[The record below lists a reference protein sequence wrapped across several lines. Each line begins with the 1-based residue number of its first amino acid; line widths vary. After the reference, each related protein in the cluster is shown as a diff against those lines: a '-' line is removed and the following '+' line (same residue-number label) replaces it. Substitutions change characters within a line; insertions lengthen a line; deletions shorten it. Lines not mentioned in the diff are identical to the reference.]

1 MAEELAKLG
10 EELEDLWTSMRLFE
24 RKLLVVQDMMLE
36 AEAESQRCERDIEMC
51 NEELIADDEMG
62 DLRDDE
68 RVDIFNEIRALEV
81 EFAHWCR
88 LYAIRAQ
95 EKHDTKRNL
104 QRLSVARRELL
115 TRACFARGRA
125 AVPTL
130 TWLAWVPARRPVWA
144 G

>member
-1 MAEELAKLG
+1 
-10 EELEDLWTSMRLFE
+10 
-24 RKLLVVQDMMLE
+24 
-36 AEAESQRCERDIEMC
+36 MC

-104 QRLSVARRELL
+104 HRLSVARRELRVAYSPRL
-115 TRACFARGRA
+115 PHDGACAFEVRADGVFGCA
-125 AVPTL
+125 
-130 TWLAWVPARRPVWA
+130 
-144 G
+144 